1 MAPRSSARSRRKGC
15 TRQSRSVSAG
25 FTVDEPEATPG
36 DAIKLAPRYASR
48 GAEIVALLA
57 PLRRP
62 PTRQSVAAPA
72 ATMQPQD
79 SSLCGGCAI
88 YSFSPHTA
96 TKVIM
101 PARGDAKETKRSL
114 VGDYRGEYWR

>member
-1 MAPRSSARSRRKGC
+1 MSATAASAAEGADVAPSPPVAAPPVAAPPVAAPSIAP
-15 TRQSRSVSAG
+15 SV
-25 FTVDEPEATPG
+25 
-36 DAIKLAPRYASR
+36 APPS
-48 GAEIVALLA
+48 I
-57 PLRRP
+57 
-62 PTRQSVAAPA
+62 VAAPA